1 MVQPI
6 YPCRPSDNGPADE
19 HLSMDRDGPTASS
32 IARTE
37 AYDPVTRCLVRVG
50 EPVPAE
56 GDG

>member
-1 MVQPI
+1 MAQLTSTF
-6 YPCRPSDNGPADE
+6 RWTATD
-19 HLSMDRDGPTASS
+19 PTASS